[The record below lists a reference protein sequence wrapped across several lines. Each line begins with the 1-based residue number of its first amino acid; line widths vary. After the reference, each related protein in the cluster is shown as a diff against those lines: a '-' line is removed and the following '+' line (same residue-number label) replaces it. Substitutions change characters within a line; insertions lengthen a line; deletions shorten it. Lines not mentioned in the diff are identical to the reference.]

1 MRRAHTTPAPTL
13 ATADSSAACSS
24 ATCPSRQ
31 AVSAS
36 SVATANSRCLPSSW
50 ESAGRHCETAAG
62 SRQQASEWADGG
74 CELGATDQ
82 TQGPADSQ
90 MMACAQVWAGSLA
103 SWVQCSA
110 VQCSAVQ
117 AGAPCSC
124 RSWRR
129 APASAT
135 SSCSCRSATCSRS
148 RRRSASAASAVCARA
163 AALMSSPSPA
173 KICRGGS
180 AGGVPAGEQPRMH
193 PAAPRL
199 PARPSADFLSP
210 RPCQLDPLP
219 PVQPAS
225 DIPTCDST
233 FQPSRAPSRKRK
245 SIASL
250 ASHHSAL
257 SRRASTI
264 LQLGRGQHGG

>member
-1 MRRAHTTPAPTL
+1 MMRRAHTTPAPTL

-110 VQCSAVQ
+110 VQCSAVRCRQ
-117 AGAPCSC
+117 AH
-124 RSWRR
+124 
-129 APASAT
+129 
-135 SSCSCRSATCSRS
+135 
-148 RRRSASAASAVCARA
+148 RA
-163 AALMSSPSPA
+163 AAAPGGGHPPA
-173 KICRGGS
+173 
-180 AGGVPAGEQPRMH
+180 PP
-193 PAAPRL
+193 PAAPADR
-199 PARPSADFLSP
+199 PPAPAAGAARPLLLPLSVP
-210 RPCQLDPLP
+210 GQLP
-219 PVQPAS
+219 
-225 DIPTCDST
+225 
-233 FQPSRAPSRKRK
+233 
-245 SIASL
+245 
-250 ASHHSAL
+250 
-257 SRRASTI
+257 
-264 LQLGRGQHGG
+264 

>member
-117 AGAPCSC
+117 CGAG
-124 RSWRR
+124 RR
-129 APASAT
+129 TVQLPLL
-135 SSCSCRSATCSRS
+135 
-148 RRRSASAASAVCARA
+148 AAGTRQRH
-163 AALMSSPSPA
+163 LQLLLQ
-173 KICRGGS
+173 IG
-180 AGGVPAGEQPRMH
+180 H
-193 PAAPRL
+193 LL
-199 PARPSADFLSP
+199 P
-210 RPCQLDPLP
+210 
-219 PVQPAS
+219 QPAPLGLCCFRCLCPGS
-225 DIPTCDST
+225 CPDVLPFTSKNL
-233 FQPSRAPSRKRK
+233 QGGQRRGRACW
-245 SIASL
+245 
-250 ASHHSAL
+250 
-257 SRRASTI
+257 
-264 LQLGRGQHGG
+264 